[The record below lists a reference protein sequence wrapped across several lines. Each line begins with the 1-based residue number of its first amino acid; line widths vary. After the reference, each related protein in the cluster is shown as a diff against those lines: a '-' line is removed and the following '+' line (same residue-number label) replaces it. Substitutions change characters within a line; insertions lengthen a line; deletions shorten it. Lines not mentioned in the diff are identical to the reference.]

1 MGWPMWYLYFLMKN
15 NNKTQN
21 IKINI
26 TDSVARAAKARLPI
40 VVDALDGNA
49 RLRCNRWPGMT
60 SLYDSHRM
68 LSLIEDLAFG
78 YSISTNRIV
87 TLQSEVTTFSAV
99 LGPQLFS
106 AVGTMI
112 AQA

>member
-1 MGWPMWYLYFLMKN
+1 MKTS
-15 NNKTQN
+15 NNKTLN
-21 IKINI
+21 TKINI
-26 TDSVARAAKARLPI
+26 TDSVARAAKARLPV

-68 LSLIEDLAFG
+68 VSLIEDLAFG
-78 YSISTNRIV
+78 YSVSLSRLGN
-87 TLQSEVTTFSAV
+87 LQSEVSTFSAV

-106 AVGTMI
+106 AIDTMI
-112 AQA
+112 AQS